1 MSGFTPG
8 SGLIGGLLIGLAAAL
23 LLAGT
28 GRLAGISNI
37 ALSAVDDIGRS
48 PAPDEGRSWRWVFLV
63 GLALGC
69 WGFFRFTGRVPN
81 PRAHFSPALMGVAGL
96 LVGYGTSLSNGCT
109 SGHGVCGL
117 GRLSLRSLVATL
129 IFMGGGAAT
138 VFVVRHVLSL
148 G

>member
-63 GLALGC
+63 GLVLGC

-109 SGHGVCGL
+109 SGHG
-117 GRLSLRSLVATL
+117 LSGMAQLSVGSTVAVAAMFAGGIATAMLLLRRV
-129 IFMGGGAAT
+129 
-138 VFVVRHVLSL
+138 
-148 G
+148 